1 MGSFKIGICQM
12 RVTEKKRENLER
24 ARTMVLK
31 AAQAGCQVV
40 VLPEMF
46 NCPYTHAYFVRF
58 AETYPHGE
66 TFEMLGHTAAGAGV
80 YLIGGSIPERENGRV
95 YNTCFVY
102 GPDGRLLG
110 RQRKVHL
117 FDVEL
122 ESLVFRESDTLSPG
136 NDLEVFHTPFGCF
149 GVAICFDV
157 RFPELFR
164 ALTLKGAQI
173 IVIPA
178 AFNTITGPIHW
189 ELLLRARAVDNQV
202 FTVGAG
208 PAREEGS
215 EYVYYG
221 HSMVVNPW
229 SEVIAAA
236 DEQET
241 ILQAEIDLDLIDRI
255 RNKLP
260 LLRARRRDLV
270 SLEF

>member
-1 MGSFKIGICQM
+1 MDKFKIGICQM
-12 RVTEKKRENLER
+12 RVTGEKRENLAR
-24 ARTMVLK
+24 ARSMVLE
-31 AAQAGCQVV
+31 AARSGCRAV

-46 NCPYTHAYFVRF
+46 NCPYAHEFFVRF
-58 AETYPHGE
+58 AEAYPHGE
-66 TFEMLGHTAAGAGV
+66 TFAMLENAARDGGV
-80 YLIGGSIPERENGRV
+80 YLIGGSIPERENGHV

-136 NDLEVFHTPFGCF
+136 TEIQVFPTPLATF

-164 ALTLKGAQI
+164 ALTLKGAQVI
-173 IVIPA
+173 IVPA

-189 ELLLRARAVDNQV
+189 ELLLRTRAVDNQV
-202 FTVGAG
+202 FTVGAS
-208 PAREEGS
+208 PARETGS
-215 EYVYYG
+215 YYAYYG

-229 SEVIAAA
+229 SEVAAAA
-236 DEQET
+236 DERET
-241 ILQAEIDLDLIDRI
+241 LLQAEIDLGLIDRI
-255 RNKLP
+255 RNELP
-260 LLRARRRDLV
+260 LLRARRRDLAW
-270 SLEF
+270 LEV